1 MMTDKF
7 GISLLHMPS
16 DYPLPQLNGVF
27 DAVELPGALLNSSL
41 SVNKLPPL
49 FYFNGLMPGELTRD
63 IAVHSTRIQAYFLQ
77 QMAVLLE
84 SAGQLG
90 AAGVV
95 VNFGLESCFGD
106 PARRRENIALIRRLT
121 ADLLRTGQTLLLP
134 VRIPFMPEAGD
145 SAEPYLCFLN
155 ELMCPNIGFVLSVHP
170 HELAG
175 REFKPAEMLH
185 WLRFDTRMI
194 HFVYEPETGN
204 RLVSRLITPWTELR
218 REFRLDLPCLVLP
231 LMSRPET
238 LEHELPIL
246 KDLFST
252 FNTTNTTGGV

>member
-1 MMTDKF
+1 
-7 GISLLHMPS
+7 
-16 DYPLPQLNGVF
+16 
-27 DAVELPGALLNSSL
+27 
-41 SVNKLPPL
+41 
-49 FYFNGLMPGELTRD
+49 
-63 IAVHSTRIQAYFLQ
+63 
-77 QMAVLLE
+77 
-84 SAGQLG
+84 
-90 AAGVV
+90 
-95 VNFGLESCFGD
+95 
-106 PARRRENIALIRRLT
+106 
-121 ADLLRTGQTLLLP
+121 
-134 VRIPFMPEAGD
+134 
-145 SAEPYLCFLN
+145 
-155 ELMCPNIGFVLSVHP
+155 MCPNIGFVLSVHP